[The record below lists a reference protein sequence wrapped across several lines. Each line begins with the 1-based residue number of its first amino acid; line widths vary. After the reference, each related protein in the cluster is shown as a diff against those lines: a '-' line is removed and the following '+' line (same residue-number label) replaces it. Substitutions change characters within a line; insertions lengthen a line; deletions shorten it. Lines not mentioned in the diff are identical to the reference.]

1 MESLLQQFYKDMNLS
16 KFDYKEQ
23 KWNHT
28 ITNKTLSDY
37 ETAQTLFEFSHN
49 VSICNSNNIGLQP
62 PEFDIVIPINTIS
75 FFENVNALWFCYST
89 KLNIMVLCF
98 TSTYTNSLFLV
109 YF

>member
-37 ETAQTLFEFSHN
+37 
-49 VSICNSNNIGLQP
+49 
-62 PEFDIVIPINTIS
+62 
-75 FFENVNALWFCYST
+75 
-89 KLNIMVLCF
+89 
-98 TSTYTNSLFLV
+98 
-109 YF
+109 